1 MNQKMDG
8 ISKNQ
13 KQEVG
18 WWLNMSQIT
27 DNQLD
32 TLYDAFSEAE
42 TGHLNEG
49 EKWVRTSASSTE
61 GGSDAFGPVQI
72 MSKLYGKNAPV
83 FADTGDSMINYSI
96 DEIQLQSK
104 LLNQTDMFYLYGN
117 EPFQPGYDIRFD
129 YSDKGENAGT
139 GFGLTDDEKDLYES
153 SAKKLMKWQFENL
166 ASNDPHAM
174 INIWR
179 YGNPKGE
186 KSVDSDGNIEYLD
199 VSQADP
205 RYYEVMIAQLGDAFK
220 PAPIE
225 SAIMDTLKKID

>member
-1 MNQKMDG
+1 VNQKMDG

-18 WWLNMSQIT
+18 WWLNMSEIT
-27 DNQLD
+27 DHQLD

-83 FADTGDSMINYSI
+83 FKDTGKSMINYSF
-96 DEIQLQSK
+96 DEIKLQSK
-104 LLNQTDMFYLYGN
+104 LINQTDMYYLYGN
-117 EPFQPGYDIRFD
+117 EPNQPGYDVRWD
-129 YSDKGENAGT
+129 YSDKGKGSGI

-153 SAKKLMKWQFENL
+153 SAKKLMKWQFKNL
-166 ASNDPHAM
+166 ANNDPHAM

-179 YGNPKGE
+179 YGDARGE
-186 KSVDSDGNIEYLD
+186 KHENSEGKIEYKD
-199 VSQADP
+199 VSQVDP
-205 RYYEVMIAQLGDAFK
+205 RYYEVMITQLGDAFK

-225 SAIMDTLKKID
+225 SAIMDTLKKIN